1 MKDNNKPFHN
11 PSKEESAPEGNVII
25 LEKLDFEPTT
35 KPELV
40 GHMIGALF
48 AFQALITKLN

>member
-11 PSKEESAPEGNVII
+11 PSKEESAPEGNVVI